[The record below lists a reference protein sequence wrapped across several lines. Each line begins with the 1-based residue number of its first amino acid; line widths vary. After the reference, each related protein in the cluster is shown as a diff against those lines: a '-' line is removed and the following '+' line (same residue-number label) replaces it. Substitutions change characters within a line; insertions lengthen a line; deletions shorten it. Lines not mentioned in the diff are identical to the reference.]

1 MAGAMKHYIFDLEV
15 FKHGWLAAFKDTNT
29 GEFHDFI
36 NDAEKL
42 KEWMDNQKLILCGWN
57 NKHYDNH
64 INKAMYHDFTIEDIK
79 ELNDWIIAG
88 NQGWDWPKWNYH
100 KQTFQ
105 AYDIKDDMPITLG
118 LKEIEGNLGLPI
130 VESSVPFDLDRPL
143 TDKEWEEVV
152 HYCHYD
158 IEATDIIRLKRQPY
172 LDSKAYVGKLAGLS
186 RAEALALTNAKLTA
200 AYLVGKSAKPKTWG
214 DDTEYAFPK
223 NLKVKNQ
230 EILNFYKVIDPTYE
244 ARLITTIAGVEHTL
258 AYGGL
263 HGARPNYRGETNAEW
278 IILNIDVV
286 SYYPSLMI
294 KNGYVSRAVAD
305 PSDYEKVYH
314 ERIAAKKGGDKA
326 KADALKLVLNTTYG
340 AMKNQYNALYD
351 PRMANSVCISGQL
364 YLIDLIEK
372 LESIDSF
379 ELVQSNTDGIMI
391 KLHKSDRDEA
401 ETIVK
406 EWEQRTGFEME
417 YDTVMEI
424 YQKDVNNY
432 VMVNASGKIKVKG
445 GYVNNYDGGN
455 MVNATTPIVDKAI
468 VEYLL
473 NGTPPE
479 TTIRNATNILDFQ
492 FIAKTGRSYD
502 KTVWRNGDSDD
513 LWEVQ
518 RVNRVYASLE
528 PDHGTLYKVKVSERR
543 KDKIA
548 NLPDR
553 CYIDNENQLLEAS
566 KNTPI
571 EELIDLQFY
580 IDMAHK
586 RIQDFIGDQPL
597 EDTTKEEPKSIEMN
611 DNDEKEK
618 AYFYHPESDAY
629 WSCLADDI
637 NWQDPDTGLSIQITK
652 TLYDEGQKTGLPLHQ
667 LTKKEESKMTTKTAE
682 KAVTTKGAEKQTFLQ
697 KLFELRKVLSSFV
710 WTKDGKNL
718 QQQYKYISEAQYKMY
733 FEQALETVGL
743 DYKMDL
749 DELTFNQNITE
760 KMHMTTINV
769 TIQIIE
775 PETGEV
781 RVYKTFGTGADMSD
795 KGLYKA
801 MTGALKFFIATNFLV
816 AENTEP
822 ENDETDKKPGSNRP
836 ASPEKRQA
844 VKEEIMKT
852 EEPVTAAQ
860 KAKIKALRDE
870 LKILDPQSSL
880 IAKINTT
887 MKAGPSKVEAN
898 KLIMEVEEIV
908 EELKPF

>member
-1 MAGAMKHYIFDLEV
+1 MNHYIFDLEV
-15 FKHGWLAAFKDTNT
+15 FKHGWLAAFKNTNT

-36 NDAEKL
+36 NSPEDL
-42 KEWMDNQKLILCGWN
+42 KEWMDKQKLILCGWN
-57 NKHYDNH
+57 NKHYDNN
-64 INKAMYHDFTIEDIK
+64 ILKAMYHGFSIEDIK

-88 NQGWDWPKWNYH
+88 NQGWEWSKWNYH

-158 IEATDIIRLKRQPY
+158 IEATDQIRLKRQPY

-186 RAEALALTNAKLTA
+186 RAEAISLTNAKLTA
-200 AYLVGKSAKPKTWG
+200 ANLVGKSAKPKVWG

-244 ARLITTIAGVEHTL
+244 ARLVTTIAGVEHTL

-372 LESIDSF
+372 LEIIDSF

-417 YDTVMEI
+417 YDTVNEI

-432 VMVNASGKIKVKG
+432 VMVNANRKIKVKG
-445 GYVNNYDGGN
+445 GYVKNYEGGSIT
-455 MVNATTPIVDKAI
+455 NASIPIVAKAI
-468 VEYLL
+468 VDYLV
-473 NGTPPE
+473 NETSVE
-479 TTIRNATNILDFQ
+479 TTINQATNILDFQ
-492 FIAKTGRSYD
+492 FIAKTGSSYD

-513 LWEVQ
+513 REVQ
-518 RVNRVYASLE
+518 RVNRVYASLDS
-528 PDHGTLYKVKVSERR
+528 DHGALYKVKENERR

-548 NLPDR
+548 NRLER
-553 CYIDNENQLLEAS
+553 CYIDNENQLVEAS
-566 KNTPI
+566 KSIPI
-571 EELIDLQFY
+571 AELIDVNFY
-580 IDMAHK
+580 IDMTK
-586 RIQDFIGDQPL
+586 RRIQDFIGDQPL
-597 EDTTKEEPKSIEMN
+597 EDK
-611 DNDEKEK
+611 
-618 AYFYHPESDAY
+618 
-629 WSCLADDI
+629 
-637 NWQDPDTGLSIQITK
+637 
-652 TLYDEGQKTGLPLHQ
+652 
-667 LTKKEESKMTTKTAE
+667 KKEESKMTTKTAE
-682 KAVTTKGAEKQTFLQ
+682 KAVTTKGAEKQNFLQ

-781 RVYKTFGTGADMSD
+781 RVYKTFGTGADMGD

-822 ENDETDKKPGSNRP
+822 ENDDTTTKATNNRP
-836 ASPEKRQA
+836 ASPEKRKA
-844 VKEEIMKT
+844 VKEEIMST

-870 LKILDPQSSL
+870 LKILDPQSAL
-880 IAKINTT
+880 ISKINTT

-898 KLIMEVEEIV
+898 KLIMEVEEVV

>member
-42 KEWMDNQKLILCGWN
+42 KEWMDSQKLILCGWN
-57 NKHYDNH
+57 NKHYDNN
-64 INKAMYHDFTIEDIK
+64 ILKAMYHDFTIEDIK

-88 NQGWDWPKWNYH
+88 NQGWEWPKWNYH
-100 KQTFQ
+100 KQTFE
-105 AYDIKDDMPITLG
+105 AYDIKDDLPMALG

-244 ARLITTIAGVEHTL
+244 ARLVTTIAGVEHTL

-263 HGARPNYRGETNAEW
+263 HGARPNYIGKTNAEW

-326 KADALKLVLNTTYG
+326 KADALKLILNTTYG

-351 PRMANSVCISGQL
+351 PRMANAVCISGQL

-372 LESIDSF
+372 LEAIESF

-391 KLHKSDRDEA
+391 KVHQLDRGDAEA
-401 ETIVK
+401 IVK
-406 EWEQRTGFEME
+406 EWEERTGFEME

-445 GYVNNYDGGN
+445 GYVKNYEGGSIT
-455 MVNATTPIVDKAI
+455 NASIPIVAKAI
-468 VEYLL
+468 VDYLV
-473 NGTPPE
+473 NETSVE
-479 TTIRNATNILDFQ
+479 TTINQATNILDFQ
-492 FIAKTGRSYD
+492 FIAKTGPSYD

-513 LWEVQ
+513 REVQ
-518 RVNRVYASLE
+518 RVNRVYASLD
-528 PDHGTLYKVKVSERR
+528 PDHGALYKVKENERR

-548 NLPDR
+548 NRLER

-566 KNTPI
+566 KSTPI
-571 EELIDLQFY
+571 AELIDVNFY
-580 IDMAHK
+580 IDMTK
-586 RIQDFIGDQPL
+586 RRIQDFIGDQPL
-597 EDTTKEEPKSIEMN
+597 ED
-611 DNDEKEK
+611 
-618 AYFYHPESDAY
+618 
-629 WSCLADDI
+629 
-637 NWQDPDTGLSIQITK
+637 K
-652 TLYDEGQKTGLPLHQ
+652 T
-667 LTKKEESKMTTKTAE
+667 KEESKMTTKTTQE
-682 KAVTTKGAEKQTFLQ
+682 KISEKVETTPKGKLNFPN

-710 WTKDGKNL
+710 WKKDGKNL
-718 QQQYKYISEAQYKMY
+718 QQQYKYITEAQYKMY

-749 DELTFNQNITE
+749 DELNFNQNITD
-760 KMHMTTINV
+760 KMHLTTINV

-775 PETGEV
+775 PDTGEV

-801 MTGALKFFIATNFLV
+801 MTGALKYFIATNFLV

-836 ASPEKRQA
+836 ASAEKRQA
-844 VKEEIMKT
+844 VKEEIMST
-852 EEPVTAAQ
+852 EEPVTPAQ

>member
-36 NDAEKL
+36 NAPEDL
-42 KEWMDNQKLILCGWN
+42 KEWMDSQKLILCGWN

-143 TDKEWEEVV
+143 TEKEWEEVV

-223 NLKVKNQ
+223 NLEVKNQ

-244 ARLITTIAGVEHTL
+244 ARLVTTIAGVEHTL

-294 KNGYVSRAVAD
+294 NNGYVSRAVAD

-455 MVNATTPIVDKAI
+455 MINATTPIVDKAI
-468 VEYLL
+468 VEYLV

-518 RVNRVYASLE
+518 RVNRVYASLD
-528 PDHGTLYKVKVSERR
+528 PDHGTLYKIKVSERR

-586 RIQDFIGDQPL
+586 RIQDFIGDQPI
-597 EDTTKEEPKSIEMN
+597 EE
-611 DNDEKEK
+611 
-618 AYFYHPESDAY
+618 
-629 WSCLADDI
+629 
-637 NWQDPDTGLSIQITK
+637 K
-652 TLYDEGQKTGLPLHQ
+652 T
-667 LTKKEESKMTTKTAE
+667 KEESKMTTKTAE
-682 KAVTTKGAEKQTFLQ
+682 KAVTTKGAGMQKTFPQ
-697 KLFELRKVLSSFV
+697 KLFELRKVLSNFV
-710 WTKDGKNL
+710 WKKDGKNV
-718 QQQYKYISEAQYKMY
+718 QQQYMYITEAQYKMF
-733 FEQALETVGL
+733 FEQGLETVGL
-743 DYKMDL
+743 DYKMDI
-749 DELTFNQNITE
+749 DELNFHQNLTE
-760 KMHMTTINV
+760 KMHMTTLGI
-769 TIQIIE
+769 TIQIID

-781 RVYKTFGTGADMSD
+781 RSYKTFGTGADMSD

-801 MTGALKFFIATNFLV
+801 MTGALKYFIASNFLV
-816 AENTEP
+816 AANTEP

-836 ASPEKRQA
+836 ASPEKRKA
-844 VKEEIMKT
+844 VKDEIMST

-870 LKILDPQSSL
+870 LKILDPQSTL